1 MPDQLATL
9 AQTYAHAISSAV
21 QQEYP
26 NSLRHT
32 MSGPDDLPLPHQL
45 HPAFYGCFD
54 WHSAVEM
61 HWALVRML
69 RPNPGSFDTAPVFEV
84 LDRHLTIDNLAVE
97 TEYFAGG
104 RVWERPYGW
113 GWLLALAAELRDWSA
128 EPPQAA
134 SGDSAER
141 VTGWQRAV
149 DPFAERLAELCT
161 AWLEKASYPTRDGG
175 HMNTA
180 FDLTRSLRY
189 ARQLADDGK
198 PLLLQAITAAGRR
211 WFAADTDYPVIYEPG
226 GADFLS
232 GALTE
237 AELMAKILS
246 PDEFADW
253 FARFLPDPSAL
264 YTPAAVSDSADGLI
278 THLHGLNLYR
288 AHAFGVLA
296 PVLGEAGA
304 AARQA
309 HLDAALPAVVGGD
322 WMAEHWLAA
331 YAVLALG

>member
-1 MPDQLATL
+1 
-9 AQTYAHAISSAV
+9 
-21 QQEYP
+21 
-26 NSLRHT
+26 
-32 MSGPDDLPLPHQL
+32 MSGPDDLALPHQL

-69 RPNPGSFDTAPVFEV
+69 RLTPGSFDAAPVFEV

-149 DPFAERLAELCT
+149 DPLAERLAELST
-161 AWLEKASYPTRDGG
+161 AWLDKADYPTRDGA
-175 HMNTA
+175 HMYSA
-180 FDLTRSLRY
+180 FALSRLSSY
-189 ARQLADDGK
+189 ARQLAADGR
-198 PLLLQAITAAGRR
+198 PRLLQAISTAALR
-211 WFAADTDYPVIYEPG
+211 WFAADTDYPVRYEPG

-237 AELMAKILS
+237 AELMAQILR

-253 FARFLPDPSAL
+253 FPRFLPDPSPL
-264 YTPAAVSDSADGLI
+264 YTPVTVSDSADGLI

-296 PVLGEAGA
+296 PVLGEAA
-304 AARQA
+304 AVARQA